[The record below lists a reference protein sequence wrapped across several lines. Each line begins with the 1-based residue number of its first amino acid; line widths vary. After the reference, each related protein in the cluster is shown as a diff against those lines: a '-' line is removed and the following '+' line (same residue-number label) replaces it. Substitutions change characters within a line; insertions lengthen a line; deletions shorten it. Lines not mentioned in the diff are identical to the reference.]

1 MSKLMDFLLNNTV
14 ENLTEEVV
22 ISDRFKVDGEIL
34 KFKIKAV
41 TPDEFSDLQKQ
52 CTKIGKKGKMNFDS
66 KMFNEQLIVNY
77 TVEPNFKDA
86 ESIKRA
92 GCITPEQLLN
102 KTLLA
107 GEVATLVEQI
117 STLSGFDK
125 DLEELREEAKN

>member
-1 MSKLMDFLLNNTV
+1 MDFLVNNTV

-77 TVEPNFKDA
+77 TVEPNFKEA
-86 ESIKRA
+86 EAIKKA

>member
-1 MSKLMDFLLNNTV
+1 MSKLMDFLINNTI

-77 TVEPNFKDA
+77 TVEPNLKDA
-86 ESIKRA
+86 EAIKKA

>member
-1 MSKLMDFLLNNTV
+1 MSKLMDFLINNTI

-86 ESIKRA
+86 EAIKKA

>member
-1 MSKLMDFLLNNTV
+1 MSKLMDFLINNTV
-14 ENLTEEVV
+14 EDLTEEVV

-52 CTKIGKKGKMNFDS
+52 CTKIGKKGKTNFDS
-66 KMFNEQLIVNY
+66 RMFNEQLIVNY

-86 ESIKRA
+86 EAIKKA
-92 GCITPEQLLN
+92 GCLTPEQLLN

-107 GEVATLVEQI
+107 GEVVTLVEQI

>member
-1 MSKLMDFLLNNTV
+1 MSKLMNFLINNTI

-86 ESIKRA
+86 GSIKRA

>member
-1 MSKLMDFLLNNTV
+1 MSKLMDFLVNNTV
-14 ENLTEEVV
+14 ENLNEEVV

-77 TVEPNFKDA
+77 TVEPNFKEA
-86 ESIKRA
+86 EAIKKA

>member
-1 MSKLMDFLLNNTV
+1 MSKLMDFLVNNTV

>member
-1 MSKLMDFLLNNTV
+1 MSKLMDFLINNTI

>member
-1 MSKLMDFLLNNTV
+1 MSKLMNFLINNTI

-125 DLEELREEAKN
+125 DLEELREEAKK